1 MKKIILFVED
11 MPELIVKAKA
21 LITAAG
27 FGFISADNLQDAERL
42 FGKVRV
48 DGVITDMFFPQRPA
62 APDTTPCGITVVTM
76 ALASNV
82 PVVVCTSAGHEADFI
97 KAAIKNLEKITG
109 TEIPI
114 PGNKDLKNCIET
126 IKKIIGG

>member
-11 MPELIVKAKA
+11 IPELVVKAKN
-21 LITAAG
+21 LITSSG

-76 ALASNV
+76 ALAAKV

-97 KAAIKNLEKITG
+97 KAALKHLEKITG
-109 TEIPI
+109 TAIPI
-114 PGNKDLKNCIET
+114 PGNKDLEACIET
-126 IKKIIGG
+126 IKKMMED